1 MVHPRNRQRRIQ
13 EDVSVDEEDSEV
25 EDSLAFV
32 LPDSV
37 QDKPDGCLSDSEST
51 TSASTVSET
60 TSCQIAHHVK
70 SDETSTHSTGFIAF

>member
-1 MVHPRNRQRRIQ
+1 MVHPRNRHRRIQ
-13 EDVSVDEEDSEV
+13 EDVFVDEEDSEV

-37 QDKPDGCLSDSEST
+37 QDKPDPCMSDSEST

-60 TSCQIAHHVK
+60 TSSQIAHHVK
-70 SDETSTHSTGFIAF
+70 SDETNTHGTGFIAF